1 MDKDAIRKETLPLM
15 VLIDAGNVIER
26 ALEKRLLG
34 LNLSVAQQRILTHVY
49 SAEGKLTPG
58 FLGGLL
64 LQEPH
69 SISGLLNRLED
80 RELVTR
86 SRDRR
91 DRRVVWVGLTEEGR
105 EIAKKAIEI
114 VVQVSKD
121 LSPYFADRK
130 GQGALELVT
139 RVRDHG
145 IGLSGLHE
153 EARDEALRVLSEP
166 SLPRS

>member
-1 MDKDAIRKETLPLM
+1 VDKDAIRTETLPLM
-15 VLIDAGNVIER
+15 VLIDAGNIMER
-26 ALEKRLLG
+26 ALEMRLLA
-34 LNLSVAQQRILTHVY
+34 LNLSPAQQRILTHVY

-105 EIAKKAIEI
+105 EIAKKAMEI
-114 VVQVSKD
+114 VVQISKEI
-121 LSPYFADRK
+121 SPHFADRK
-130 GQGALELVT
+130 GQEALELVT
-139 RVRDHG
+139 TFRDRG
-145 IGLSGLHE
+145 IRLSGLNEGVRE
-153 EARDEALRVLSEP
+153 EAVRVLSE
-166 SLPRS
+166 SALPKG